1 MSAACAAPVNTAVS
15 TKLATKRVM
24 NDPWRPASP
33 GQSVLLSGIPI
44 VVPALPF
51 HLACRVSSETVRACA
66 RPQSARVEAATFPFM
81 DVLKCRM
88 TAAKPVP
95 GARPASTPIAPFRTC
110 HELTRKPAHRG
121 RWILCRTRG
130 WTFASRRRRR
140 RKNCCIKFIGGT
152 FGLTRIISHIQRRTR
167 RQIEKYSTNCE

>member
-24 NDPWRPASP
+24 NDPGRPASP

-81 DVLKCRM
+81 DVLKFRM
-88 TAAKPVP
+88 TAAKPDP
-95 GARPASTPIAPFRTC
+95 GARPASTRIGPFRT
-110 HELTRKPAHRG
+110 LTRKRADR
-121 RWILCRTRG
+121 IAEF
-130 WTFASRRRRR
+130 FAACADGLLRA
-140 RKNCCIKFIGGT
+140 GGA
-152 FGLTRIISHIQRRTR
+152 GDVKIAA
-167 RQIEKYSTNCE
+167 

>member
-1 MSAACAAPVNTAVS
+1 
-15 TKLATKRVM
+15 M
-24 NDPWRPASP
+24 NDPGRPASP

-81 DVLKCRM
+81 DVLKFRM

-95 GARPASTPIAPFRTC
+95 GARPAATRIGPFRTC
-110 HELTRKPAHRG
+110 QELTRKRADRIAG
-121 RWILCRTRG
+121 F
-130 WTFASRRRRR
+130 FAACADGLLRA
-140 RKNCCIKFIGGT
+140 GGA
-152 FGLTRIISHIQRRTR
+152 GDVKIAA
-167 RQIEKYSTNCE
+167 